1 MVLYTL
7 AVRLMIITGSQKCQ
21 GILDGPGTL
30 SSRLLRR
37 CTQWLNNVTY
47 LMFFGFVQAE
57 KLVPSADGHNTSG
70 QVDPSAHGHS
80 GPLGVSVLNWPAPT
94 DTMVI
99 QATKELPEF
108 PFVVDFNAG
117 KPLGFGK
124 FASI

>member
-21 GILDGPGTL
+21 GILGGPGTL
-30 SSRLLRR
+30 SSRLSRR
-37 CTQWLNNVTY
+37 CTQWSQNVIDS
-47 LMFFGFVQAE
+47 LIFSFAQAE

-70 QVDPSAHGHS
+70 QVNPSAHGTS

-94 DTMVI
+94 DSMVI